1 MPDTTTLLVAAV
13 LFLAAFTQS
22 LTGFGLALVS
32 MPLLVPLV
40 GIRTATPLV
49 ALISVFV
56 EAGLLFHY
64 RAALNVRAIWRLVVA
79 AVAGAPLGVV
89 LLTRVD
95 ERLTGGVLGV
105 VIAGYAL
112 YALAD
117 LRLPHL
123 DGPAWAWGAGLLA
136 GMLGGAY
143 NTSGPPVIIYGDCRR
158 WPRDEFKSNLQ
169 GFFILISAA
178 VLVSHLVKGT
188 ITADIVRYGLYAMPG
203 MVAAMLLGF
212 ASDRWLSPP
221 AFRRVVLLLLVVM
234 GLRMV
239 IRAL

>member
-1 MPDTTTLLVAAV
+1 MPNATILTVAAI

-22 LTGFGLALVS
+22 LSGFGLALVS
-32 MPLLVPLV
+32 MPLLAPLI

-64 RAALNVRAIWRLVVA
+64 RAALNVRAIWRLVIS
-79 AVAGAPLGVV
+79 AVIGSPLGVIF
-89 LLTRVD
+89 LTKVD
-95 ERLTGGVLGV
+95 GKLAMVVLGI
-105 VIAGYAL
+105 VIAGYAI

-117 LRLPHL
+117 LNLPKLHSSL
-123 DGPAWAWGAGLLA
+123 WAFGAGLLA

-169 GFFILISAA
+169 GFFIVNSAA
-178 VLVSHLVKGT
+178 VLASHLLKGT
-188 ITADIVRYGLYAMPG
+188 ITPQICMYGLYSAPAL
-203 MVAAMLLGF
+203 AAGALLGF
-212 ASDRWLSPP
+212 ASDRWLSPQ
-221 AFRRVVLLLLVVM
+221 AFRKIVLILLVAM
-234 GLRMV
+234 GIRMMV
-239 IRAL
+239 L

>member
-1 MPDTTTLLVAAV
+1 MIINGTVVLVSAI

-22 LTGFGLALVS
+22 LSGFGLALVS

-64 RAALNVRAIWRLVVA
+64 RAALNLRTIWRLVA
-79 AVAGAPLGVV
+79 SAVVGAPLGVI
-89 LLTRVD
+89 LLTKVS
-95 ERLTGGVLGV
+95 ERPAMIVLGI

-112 YALAD
+112 YALANF
-117 LRLPHL
+117 RLPRL
-123 DGPAWAWGAGLLA
+123 DSPAWAFGAGLLA

-169 GFFILISAA
+169 GFFIVISASVFA
-178 VLVSHLVKGT
+178 SHLVKGT
-188 ITADIVRYGLYAMPG
+188 ITPEIWRYGIYSAPAL
-203 MVAAMLLGF
+203 AAGALLGF
-212 ASDRWLSPP
+212 ASDRWLSPQT
-221 AFRRVVLLLLVVM
+221 FRKIVLLLLVVM
-234 GLRMV
+234 GVRMV
-239 IRAL
+239 VQ

>member
-1 MPDTTTLLVAAV
+1 MVAAV

-22 LTGFGLALVS
+22 LSGFGLALVS

-64 RAALNVRAIWRLVVA
+64 RAALNLRAIWRLVVS
-79 AVAGAPLGVV
+79 AVVGAPLGVI
-89 LLTRVD
+89 LLTKVD
-95 ERLTGGVLGV
+95 ERLAMVVLGI
-105 VIAGYAL
+105 VIAGYAV
-112 YALAD
+112 YALANF
-117 LRLPHL
+117 RLPRL
-123 DGPAWAWGAGLLA
+123 ESPLWAFGAGLLA

-169 GFFILISAA
+169 GFFIVISAA
-178 VLVSHLVKGT
+178 VLASHFAKGT
-188 ITADIVRYGLYAMPG
+188 ITPEIWRYGLYSAPALAVG
-203 MVAAMLLGF
+203 ALLGF
-212 ASDRWLSPP
+212 ASDRWLSPMT
-221 AFRRVVLLLLVVM
+221 FRKIVLVLLVVT
-234 GLRMV
+234 GVRMM
-239 IRAL
+239 L